1 MAADIRPPQEI
12 LEFWFGDQA
21 RSLWFEK
28 NADFD
33 ALIRQRF
40 EATHQAALAGRLDY
54 REDAAESCLALVILL
69 DQFSR
74 NMYRGS
80 ARAFATDAEARAVA
94 DRAIAR
100 GHDRTLQ
107 PDRRW
112 FLYLPF
118 EHSENLADQRR
129 AVALFRA
136 HAEATAGLDR
146 ERALE
151 LLDYALRHL
160 AAVERFGRFPH
171 RNELLGRETSE
182 DEAAYLR
189 DPRSW
194 F

>member
-1 MAADIRPPQEI
+1 MAGDPRPPQEI

-28 NADFD
+28 DVDFD
-33 ALIRQRF
+33 ALIRSRF
-40 EATHQAALAGRLDY
+40 EATHHAALAGRLDAW
-54 REDAAESCLALVILL
+54 EDVAESCLALVVLL
-69 DQFSR
+69 DQFPR

-80 ARAFATDAEARAVA
+80 ARAFAADAKARAVA
-94 DRAIAR
+94 DRAVAR
-100 GHDRTLQ
+100 GHDRTLP

-129 AVALFRA
+129 AIALFRA
-136 HAEATAGLDR
+136 NAEAAAGTDR

-151 LLDYALRHL
+151 RLDYAERHL
-160 AAVERFGRFPH
+160 AAIERFGRFPH

>member
-1 MAADIRPPQEI
+1 LAADTRPPQEI
-12 LEFWFGDQA
+12 LEFWFSDQA

-28 NADFD
+28 SADFD

-40 EATHQAALAGRLDY
+40 EATHQAALAGRLESW
-54 REDAAESCLALVILL
+54 EDAAESCLALVILL

-80 ARAFATDAEARAVA
+80 ARAFAADAQARAVA
-94 DRAIAR
+94 DRTIAR
-100 GHDRTLQ
+100 GHDRTLP

-136 HAEATAGLDR
+136 DADAAAGADR

-151 LLDYALRHL
+151 QLDYALRHL

>member
-1 MAADIRPPQEI
+1 MAGDPRPPQEI
-12 LEFWFGDQA
+12 LEFWFGDRA
-21 RSLWFEK
+21 RSLWFERD
-28 NADFD
+28 ADFD
-33 ALIRQRF
+33 ALIRNRF
-40 EATHQAALAGRLDY
+40 EATHQAALDGRL
-54 REDAAESCLALVILL
+54 ESWEGAAEGCLALVVLL
-69 DQFSR
+69 DQFPR

-80 ARAFATDAEARAVA
+80 ARAFAADGKARAVA
-94 DRAIAR
+94 DRAVAR
-100 GHDRTLQ
+100 GHDRTLP

-112 FLYLPF
+112 FFYLPF
-118 EHSENLADQRR
+118 EHSEDLADQRR

-136 HAEATAGLDR
+136 HAEATTGADR

-151 LLDYALRHL
+151 LLDYAQRHL
-160 AAVERFGRFPH
+160 AAIERFGRFPH

>member
-1 MAADIRPPQEI
+1 LAGDPRPPQEI
-12 LEFWFGDQA
+12 LEFWFADQA

-33 ALIRQRF
+33 ALIRSRF
-40 EATHQAALAGRLDY
+40 EATHQAALAGRLDAW
-54 REDAAESCLALVILL
+54 EDAAESCLALVILL
-69 DQFSR
+69 DQFPR

-80 ARAFATDAEARAVA
+80 ARAYAADARAHAVA
-94 DRAIAR
+94 ERAIAR
-100 GHDRTLQ
+100 GHDRRFAV
-107 PDRRW
+107 DRRH
-112 FLYLPF
+112 FFYLPF

-136 HAEATAGLDR
+136 DAEAAAGSDR
-146 ERALE
+146 ERAHE
-151 LLDYALRHL
+151 RLDYAERHL
-160 AAVERFGRFPH
+160 AAIERFGRFPH
-171 RNELLGRETSE
+171 RNELLGRETTE